1 MAIDKKKFLEM
12 MKNPS
17 ALSAADVNIE
27 QEDIE
32 SDLNQSV
39 ENPEKPYSVPAQIKE
54 GIKKVI
60 SNKMDAPEI
69 EHETDES
76 TGLPKDEYKSD
87 PEIMEMVKR
96 LSRGES
102 AEKPKEESPEQVA
115 GDSSESIERKKK
127 AIEQIKAKY
136 LGR

>member
-12 MKNPS
+12 MKNPG
-17 ALSAADVNIE
+17 ALNAADVEIE
-27 QEDIE
+27 PEDIE

-54 GIKKVI
+54 GVKKVV
-60 SNKMDAPEI
+60 SNKMDAPEVA
-69 EHETDES
+69 HETDES
-76 TGLPKDEYKSD
+76 TGLPKDEYKAD
-87 PEIMEMVKR
+87 PQIMEMVKR

-102 AEKPKEESPEQVA
+102 AELPKEEKPEEVA
-115 GDSSESIERKKK
+115 GDSSESMERKKK

>member
-1 MAIDKKKFLEM
+1 
-12 MKNPS
+12 MKY
-17 ALSAADVNIE
+17 LKTF
-27 QEDIE
+27 E
-32 SDLNQSV
+32 SYV
-39 ENPEKPYSVPAQIKE
+39 KE
-54 GIKKVI
+54 GVKKVT
-60 SNKMDAPEI
+60 SNEMDAPEI

-102 AEKPKEESPEQVA
+102 AEKPKEENPEQVA

-127 AIEQIKAKY
+127 ALILTNGMLQTHI
-136 LGR
+136 

>member
-54 GIKKVI
+54 GVKKVT
-60 SNKMDAPEI
+60 SNEMDAPEI

-102 AEKPKEESPEQVA
+102 AEKPKEESPEQVT

-127 AIEQIKAKY
+127 IYTDTMHKY